1 MNYAIRYIY
10 GLSVVLAL
18 ALSGTFMGLES
29 ALADSVIATI
39 TVGTGPYGAL
49 FNPITG
55 HVYTADIA
63 SNTVSVIDTAS
74 NSVLTTIHLPNGYTP
89 RELALDTK
97 RDYIYTANVFSNTL
111 SVIDAATNNVIDT
124 IQSSG
129 SIVDGV
135 IYDPVNDYIYAANAG
150 SGTVSVIDGTTRA
163 VVDTITVGGDPKQ
176 GVFDPSNGLAYMP
189 NRGSGTISVINGATR
204 SVVGTVL
211 NVPNPVFLTYDSA
224 NGNIYAANHDTQ
236 VVSVIDTS
244 TNSVTNTITVGSD
257 PSGVG
262 YDPDNG
268 NIYVGVHGGNY
279 VSIISGSNNQVI
291 GTVNVGSGPVTPVYD
306 PVNHNVYVTNYQTN
320 EAPGNTVSVISTTP
334 SAPPNTLITSAIDGN
349 NNSVQNSGSTISIS
363 ITFQVSATP
372 GSNPM
377 AGFECSLDSSQFTT
391 CATNTNPTTVS
402 YNNLAAGL
410 QHIFK
415 VRAVDTLGN
424 KDPTPATFTWT
435 ILTPQQAVQNL
446 INTIDNMHLSRG
458 TTTSLEA
465 PLNTALS
472 QLNRNNYVAACNT
485 LNAFLNQVKAKEG
498 NGQLTSQQAADLR
511 QQATA
516 IETSLGCSST
526 ARTMTTAT
534 NNNNQESASISSAS
548 EKQQEQAL
556 INLRNLAESNALSS
570 RTK

>member
-1 MNYAIRYIY
+1 MIY
-10 GLSVVLAL
+10 
-18 ALSGTFMGLES
+18 
-29 ALADSVIATI
+29 
-39 TVGTGPYGAL
+39 
-49 FNPITG
+49 
-55 HVYTADIA
+55 
-63 SNTVSVIDTAS
+63 
-74 NSVLTTIHLPNGYTP
+74 
-89 RELALDTK
+89 
-97 RDYIYTANVFSNTL
+97 YIYTANIFSNTL

-124 IQSSG
+124 VQSSG

-135 IYDPVNDYIYAANAG
+135 SYDPVYYIYAVNAG
-150 SGTVSVIDGTTRA
+150 SGTISVIDGATRA
-163 VVDTITVGGDPKQ
+163 IINTITIGGDPKQ
-176 GVFDPSNGLAYMP
+176 GVFDPANGLTYIP

-211 NVPNPVFLTYDSA
+211 NVPNPVFLTYDTA
-224 NGNIYAANHDTQ
+224 NGNIYAANHDKQ

-244 TNSVTNTITVGSD
+244 TNSVTNAITVGLD

-268 NIYVGVHGGNY
+268 DIYVGVHGGNY

-306 PVNHNVYVTNYQTN
+306 PVHHNVYVTNYQTN
-320 EAPGNTVSVISTTP
+320 EAPSNTVSVISTTP
-334 SAPPNTLITSAIDGN
+334 PAPPNTLITSAIDGSN
-349 NNSVQNSGSTISIS
+349 NPVQNVGSTASDQIAFRFTASGGTPP
-363 ITFQVSATP
+363 IT
-372 GSNPM
+372 
-377 AGFECSLDSSQFTT
+377 FECSLDNSAFSSCFSPET
-391 CATNTNPTTVS
+391 
-402 YNNLAAGL
+402 YNNLAAGQ
-410 QHIFK
+410 QHTFK
-415 VRAVDTLGN
+415 VRAVDTQGN

-472 QLNRNNYVAACNT
+472 QLNRNNYVTACNT

-526 ARTMTTAT
+526 ATTMTTAT
-534 NNNNQESASISSAS
+534 NNNDQESIPSTSSAR
-548 EKQQEQAL
+548 EQQQEQDL
-556 INLRNLAESNALSS
+556 INLRNQVENNALSS
-570 RTK
+570 HD